1 MKMIQLPEEIQIYI
15 FSFICPTPMIAVNR
29 RVQILCKCNYIWGP
43 IVYRTFGIRH
53 SDNFW
58 EEFKWQTRLR
68 KHRLHYQRQWTLG
81 CVGKIHSLGN
91 KPKWRPAYT
100 TWAPC

>member
-1 MKMIQLPEEIQIYI
+1 MIQLPEEIQIYI

-43 IVYRTFGIRH
+43 IVYRKFGIRH